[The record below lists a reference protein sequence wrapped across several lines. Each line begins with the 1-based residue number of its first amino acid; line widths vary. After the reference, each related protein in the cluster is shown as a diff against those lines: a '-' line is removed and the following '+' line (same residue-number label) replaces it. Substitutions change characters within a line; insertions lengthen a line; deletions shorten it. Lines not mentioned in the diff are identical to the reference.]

1 MPVAFPVSRSSD
13 IVSDESILY
22 HVSSPTHRDSIVTST
37 EPTGLPSYANC
48 TIHLKAGQGWSVAP
62 FRLLRDY
69 SILDPHL
76 THIKDWGCYTYFFIG
91 EPGWWGVKKNIGITM
106 SWDNLRENSV
116 IYQIRGSDMLA
127 CSALLFYRPD
137 DNVLVIRGDYTG
149 PAFVIG

>member
-1 MPVAFPVSRSSD
+1 
-13 IVSDESILY
+13 
-22 HVSSPTHRDSIVTST
+22 
-37 EPTGLPSYANC
+37 
-48 TIHLKAGQGWSVAP
+48 VAP

-106 SWDNLRENSV
+106 SWD
-116 IYQIRGSDMLA
+116 
-127 CSALLFYRPD
+127 